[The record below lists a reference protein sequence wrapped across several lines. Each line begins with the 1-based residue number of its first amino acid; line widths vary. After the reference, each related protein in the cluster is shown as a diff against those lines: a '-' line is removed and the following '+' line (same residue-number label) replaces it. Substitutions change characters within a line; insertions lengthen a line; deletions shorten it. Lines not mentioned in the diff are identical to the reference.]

1 MQVLKNLRNLST
13 LDSLRGRLEAVLD
26 VPKIV
31 VILIAYKEENNNE
44 EITWFLGNAL
54 QKTNQEG

>member
-1 MQVLKNLRNLST
+1 MQVLLKLEKS

-44 EITWFLGNAL
+44 EIT
-54 QKTNQEG
+54 

>member
-1 MQVLKNLRNLST
+1 MQVLLKNLRNLSIPWG
-13 LDSLRGRLEAVLD
+13 GRLEAVLD

-44 EITWFLGNAL
+44 EIT
-54 QKTNQEG
+54 